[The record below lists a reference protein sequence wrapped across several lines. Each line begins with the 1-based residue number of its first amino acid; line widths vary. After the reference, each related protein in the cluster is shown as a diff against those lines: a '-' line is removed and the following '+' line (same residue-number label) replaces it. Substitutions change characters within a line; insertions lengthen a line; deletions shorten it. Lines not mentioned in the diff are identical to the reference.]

1 MHKFFLGLCLQAA
14 NRIRRKALGKQ
25 GDQAIGA
32 DLWMLSLS
40 SLGFTWERPFI
51 TFCQLLTQ
59 MFELHFFS
67 AWGFALAPLG
77 ATVSQQGLWVGGS
90 MPRLPHSRGGCRGR
104 QQFLEILRSSI
115 LQWQPTFS
123 FSPSLS
129 HLLHCVTCGFRIH
142 FPNKLPAPKPLSNHL
157 LWGNSK

>member
-1 MHKFFLGLCLQAA
+1 MTRPLEQTCGSSAYLHLASPGRDPLSYSVNFSLRCLYCTCFLP
-14 NRIRRKALGKQ
+14 
-25 GDQAIGA
+25 
-32 DLWMLSLS
+32 
-40 SLGFTWERPFI
+40 EV
-51 TFCQLLTQ
+51 
-59 MFELHFFS
+59 FS
-67 AWGFALAPLG
+67 LAPLG
-77 ATVSQQGLWVGGS
+77 ATVSQQGVRVGGS

-157 LWGNSK
+157 LWGNSS